1 MAGVEIA
8 VINRKNI
15 LLLGLFICFT
25 SGAAGSAEI
34 YQWRD
39 ADGKLHFVDNPAK
52 VPPEYRV
59 KSRRELNALQTTTS
73 VGVAAPF
80 DKAEGKLK
88 WESFCAACHFTGKEK
103 ERGKLDLS
111 RLLINDATKFPATQK
126 QVVWEFRRAANG
138 SYSDMDKIEIS
149 DDELKSIAAYL
160 LDKQK
165 RMRK

>member
-15 LLLGLFICFT
+15 LLFGLFIFFA
-25 SGAAGSAEI
+25 SGVAGSAEI

-39 ADGKLHFVDNPAK
+39 AGGVHFVDDPAK
-52 VPPEYRV
+52 VPPEYR
-59 KSRRELNALQTTTS
+59 KKARRELKALQPTTL

-80 DKAEGKLK
+80 DMSEGKLK
-88 WESFCAACHFTGKEK
+88 WETFCAACHFTGKEK
-103 ERGKLDLS
+103 ERGKHGLT

-138 SYSDMDKIEIS
+138 SYSDMDAIEIS
-149 DDELKSIAAYL
+149 DDELKLISAYL

-165 RMRK
+165 RMLK